1 VGYPRRLL
9 PPMSLPRCAMTA
21 DGSMSQLF
29 LDPLFRAAFEASER
43 GASLRGYFVWSF
55 LDSSA

>member
-1 VGYPRRLL
+1 VGYLRRLL
-9 PPMSLPRCAMTA
+9 PPMSLPRCAMAA

>member
-1 VGYPRRLL
+1 
-9 PPMSLPRCAMTA
+9 MTA

-29 LDPLFRAAFEASER
+29 LDPLFRAAFEAFER

>member
-1 VGYPRRLL
+1 
-9 PPMSLPRCAMTA
+9 MSLPRCAMTA

-29 LDPLFRAAFEASER
+29 LDPLFRAALEGFKR

-55 LDSSA
+55 LDSFA

>member
-1 VGYPRRLL
+1 MGYPRRLL
-9 PPMSLPRCAMTA
+9 APMSLPRCAMTA

-29 LDPLFRAAFEASER
+29 LDLLFRAAFEAFER
-43 GASLRGYFVWSF
+43 GASLRGYFVWLF